1 MKKLNNKITFSNIMG
16 VCISIL
22 KHNYIYHILNLI
34 IWLFLSVLPIISGY
48 IIKNLFDSL
57 NFTGYKSYYSNL
69 ILLSLLL
76 LANIFFTYQG
86 GIYDAKSRFYIGKF
100 LRSNLFNYFTSVL
113 TTFNNSSLLNMF
125 NTDIALNRPMKKSIL
140 VFYLTQLSTYLKA
153 GISLIDSVRI
163 LERQSVK
170 SNQRRIFSNIGYEL
184 VKGESFSNAL
194 AAQGSVFPKLFINMT
209 KTAEMT
215 GDLPSVLD
223 DMAEYYT
230 TIDKTRKQTVSA
242 MAYPTIIFVFS
253 IAVITFILTYVIPT
267 FTQMFSSNNAT
278 LPKITTTVIA
288 ISDFLRTK
296 GLILIGVI
304 IAVLLIYTLAFK
316 FIKPFRKAMQ
326 SFYMRLPVVK
336 NLVIYREVSM
346 FTKTFASLLNHDVFI
361 TDTMEILS
369 NITTNEVYSDIIK
382 ESLDNLAK
390 GARISDAF
398 KGKWA
403 FPIVAYEMLVT
414 GENTGKLPTMMNH
427 VAAYYEDLY
436 ANYVKRLNTFIE
448 PVMIIFLAAIVGV
461 VILSVII
468 PMLSFNSQVL

>member
-1 MKKLNNKITFSNIMG
+1 
-16 VCISIL
+16 
-22 KHNYIYHILNLI
+22 
-34 IWLFLSVLPIISGY
+34 
-48 IIKNLFDSL
+48 
-57 NFTGYKSYYSNL
+57 
-69 ILLSLLL
+69 
-76 LANIFFTYQG
+76 
-86 GIYDAKSRFYIGKF
+86 
-100 LRSNLFNYFTSVL
+100 
-113 TTFNNSSLLNMF
+113 
-125 NTDIALNRPMKKSIL
+125 
-140 VFYLTQLSTYLKA
+140 
-153 GISLIDSVRI
+153 
-163 LERQSVK
+163 
-170 SNQRRIFSNIGYEL
+170 
-184 VKGESFSNAL
+184 
-194 AAQGSVFPKLFINMT
+194 MT

-267 FTQMFSSNNAT
+267 FTQMFSSNNAKLPNIT
-278 LPKITTTVIA
+278 LKVIE
-288 ISDFLRTK
+288 ISNFLRTK
-296 GLILIGVI
+296 GLILIGI
-304 IAVLLIYTLAFK
+304 IIGILVIYTLAFK

-336 NLVIYREVSM
+336 NLVIYKEVAM

-448 PVMIIFLAAIVGV
+448 PVMIILLAAIVGT